1 MGQRP
6 SEYPTFTRT
15 VWLLCSGLF
24 TIAVILGIAAAV
36 PHSGACC
43 PSGISGQLSVFIRD
57 GLKGHGTFHE
67 LLAQH
72 NEHRIAVTR
81 LLFLLDLELFRAAN
95 WFCTPWS

>member
-36 PHSGACC
+36 PLWRVLPFWDQWA
-43 PSGISGQLSVFIRD
+43 IV
-57 GLKGHGTFHE
+57 GLYQRWLEGSGTFHE